1 MSGKRMEPAGPALQ
15 KHHHHR
21 RRHTRI
27 WPLAVGA
34 AVLAALVIGVWSL
47 IAGYFILS
55 PQPVLTLNGEKHEEI
70 SACSDYTDP
79 GARAHRG
86 RTDLSGNVEE
96 QSDLDTRRPG
106 DYTITYTVTY
116 RGRTARATRTVTV
129 RDTTAP
135 VIELRGD
142 AHSFAYLGADWKDK
156 GVTATDDVD
165 GDVTSSVTVSGTVD
179 TSAAGDYTITYTV
192 TDQAGNAA
200 TAERTVTVKKADKS
214 SRIYLTFDDGPSI
227 YTNDILD
234 ILDSYNVKATFF
246 VVGKEGTNAEEAL
259 QRIVDEGHTLGMHSY
274 SHKYKELYES
284 MDSFTQDFARIR
296 DSIYQATG
304 VESVCYRFPGGSSN
318 TISEIDMHDF
328 IDYLDSQGVEYYDWN
343 VSSGDGGSMKLST
356 DTLLENCTKDIDT
369 RDTSIILLHDSA
381 EKPTTVEALPDIIE
395 NILARPDTVIL
406 PITENT
412 RPIHHI
418 E

>member
-1 MSGKRMEPAGPALQ
+1 MAKELQQTLPEARRKRVQRLKKMIIGIVAAGIVIPLLCCVYLFCRLHTIDGTLKTLEQRLDELDIRNQELQTLLQQLQEQKSTPVQTPQIQEDSSGAEASEPVAEESSGQ
-15 KHHHHR
+15 
-21 RRHTRI
+21 
-27 WPLAVGA
+27 
-34 AVLAALVIGVWSL
+34 
-47 IAGYFILS
+47 
-55 PQPVLTLNGEKHEEI
+55 EEI
-70 SACSDYTDP
+70 
-79 GARAHRG
+79 HK
-86 RTDLSGNVEE
+86 V
-96 QSDLDTRRPG
+96 
-106 DYTITYTVTY
+106 
-116 RGRTARATRTVTV
+116 
-129 RDTTAP
+129 
-135 VIELRGD
+135 
-142 AHSFAYLGADWKDK
+142 
-156 GVTATDDVD
+156 
-165 GDVTSSVTVSGTVD
+165 
-179 TSAAGDYTITYTV
+179 
-192 TDQAGNAA
+192 
-200 TAERTVTVKKADKS
+200 
-214 SRIYLTFDDGPSI
+214 YLTFDDGPSI

-246 VVGKEGTNAEEAL
+246 VVGKEETNAEEAL

-296 DSIYQATG
+296 DYIYQATG
-304 VESVCYRFPGGSSN
+304 EESVCYRFPGGSSN
-318 TISEIDMHDF
+318 TVSEIDMHDF
-328 IDYLDSQGVEYYDWN
+328 TDYLDSQGVEYYDWN

>member
-1 MSGKRMEPAGPALQ
+1 MAKELQQTLPEAWRKRVQRLKKMIIGIVAAGIVIPLLCCVYLFCRLHTIDGTLKTLEQRLDELDIRNQELQTLLQQLQEQKSTPVQTPQIQEDSSGAEASEPVAEESSGQ
-15 KHHHHR
+15 
-21 RRHTRI
+21 
-27 WPLAVGA
+27 
-34 AVLAALVIGVWSL
+34 
-47 IAGYFILS
+47 
-55 PQPVLTLNGEKHEEI
+55 EEI
-70 SACSDYTDP
+70 
-79 GARAHRG
+79 HK
-86 RTDLSGNVEE
+86 V
-96 QSDLDTRRPG
+96 
-106 DYTITYTVTY
+106 
-116 RGRTARATRTVTV
+116 
-129 RDTTAP
+129 
-135 VIELRGD
+135 
-142 AHSFAYLGADWKDK
+142 
-156 GVTATDDVD
+156 
-165 GDVTSSVTVSGTVD
+165 
-179 TSAAGDYTITYTV
+179 
-192 TDQAGNAA
+192 
-200 TAERTVTVKKADKS
+200 
-214 SRIYLTFDDGPSI
+214 YLTFDDGPSI

-246 VVGKEGTNAEEAL
+246 VVGKEETNAEEAL

-318 TISEIDMHDF
+318 TVSKIDMHDF
-328 IDYLDSQGVEYYDWN
+328 IEYLDSQGVEYYDWN

>member
-1 MSGKRMEPAGPALQ
+1 MAKELQQTLPEARRKRVQRLKKMIIGIVAAGIVIPLLCCVYLFCRLHTIDGTLKTLEQRLDELDIRNQELQTLLQQLQEQKSTPVQTPQIQEDSSGAEASEPVAEESFGQ
-15 KHHHHR
+15 
-21 RRHTRI
+21 
-27 WPLAVGA
+27 
-34 AVLAALVIGVWSL
+34 
-47 IAGYFILS
+47 
-55 PQPVLTLNGEKHEEI
+55 EEI
-70 SACSDYTDP
+70 
-79 GARAHRG
+79 HK
-86 RTDLSGNVEE
+86 V
-96 QSDLDTRRPG
+96 
-106 DYTITYTVTY
+106 
-116 RGRTARATRTVTV
+116 
-129 RDTTAP
+129 
-135 VIELRGD
+135 
-142 AHSFAYLGADWKDK
+142 
-156 GVTATDDVD
+156 
-165 GDVTSSVTVSGTVD
+165 
-179 TSAAGDYTITYTV
+179 
-192 TDQAGNAA
+192 
-200 TAERTVTVKKADKS
+200 
-214 SRIYLTFDDGPSI
+214 YLTFDDGPSI

-246 VVGKEGTNAEEAL
+246 VVGKEETNAEEAL

>member
-1 MSGKRMEPAGPALQ
+1 MAKELQQTLPEARRKRVQRLKKMIIGIVAAGIVIPFLCCVYLSCRLHTIDGTLKTLEQRLDELDIRNQELQTLLQQLQEQESTPEQTPQIQEGSSGAEASEPVAEESSGQ
-15 KHHHHR
+15 
-21 RRHTRI
+21 
-27 WPLAVGA
+27 
-34 AVLAALVIGVWSL
+34 
-47 IAGYFILS
+47 
-55 PQPVLTLNGEKHEEI
+55 EEI
-70 SACSDYTDP
+70 
-79 GARAHRG
+79 HK
-86 RTDLSGNVEE
+86 V
-96 QSDLDTRRPG
+96 
-106 DYTITYTVTY
+106 
-116 RGRTARATRTVTV
+116 
-129 RDTTAP
+129 
-135 VIELRGD
+135 
-142 AHSFAYLGADWKDK
+142 
-156 GVTATDDVD
+156 
-165 GDVTSSVTVSGTVD
+165 
-179 TSAAGDYTITYTV
+179 
-192 TDQAGNAA
+192 
-200 TAERTVTVKKADKS
+200 
-214 SRIYLTFDDGPSI
+214 YLTFDDGPSI

-246 VVGKEGTNAEEAL
+246 VVGKEETNAEEAL

-318 TISEIDMHDF
+318 TVSEIDMHDF

>member
-1 MSGKRMEPAGPALQ
+1 MAKELQQTLPEARRKRVQRLKKMIIGIVAAGIVIPLLCCVYLFCRLHTIDGTLKTLEQRLDELDIRNQELQTLLQQLQEQKSTPVQTPQIQEDSSGAEASA
-15 KHHHHR
+15 
-21 RRHTRI
+21 
-27 WPLAVGA
+27 
-34 AVLAALVIGVWSL
+34 
-47 IAGYFILS
+47 
-55 PQPVLTLNGEKHEEI
+55 PVAEESSGQEEI
-70 SACSDYTDP
+70 
-79 GARAHRG
+79 HK
-86 RTDLSGNVEE
+86 V
-96 QSDLDTRRPG
+96 
-106 DYTITYTVTY
+106 
-116 RGRTARATRTVTV
+116 
-129 RDTTAP
+129 
-135 VIELRGD
+135 
-142 AHSFAYLGADWKDK
+142 
-156 GVTATDDVD
+156 
-165 GDVTSSVTVSGTVD
+165 
-179 TSAAGDYTITYTV
+179 
-192 TDQAGNAA
+192 
-200 TAERTVTVKKADKS
+200 
-214 SRIYLTFDDGPSI
+214 YLTFDDGPSI

-246 VVGKEGTNAEEAL
+246 VVGKEETNAEEAL

-296 DSIYQATG
+296 DYIYQATG
-304 VESVCYRFPGGSSN
+304 EESVCYRFPGGSSN
-318 TISEIDMHDF
+318 TVSEIDMHDF

>member
-1 MSGKRMEPAGPALQ
+1 MAKELQQTLPEARRKRVQRLKKMIIGIVAAGIVIPLLCCVYLFCRLHTIDGTLKTLEQRLDELDIRNQELQTLLQQLQEQKSTPVQTPQIQEDSPGAEASEPVAEESFGQ
-15 KHHHHR
+15 
-21 RRHTRI
+21 
-27 WPLAVGA
+27 
-34 AVLAALVIGVWSL
+34 
-47 IAGYFILS
+47 
-55 PQPVLTLNGEKHEEI
+55 EEI
-70 SACSDYTDP
+70 
-79 GARAHRG
+79 HK
-86 RTDLSGNVEE
+86 V
-96 QSDLDTRRPG
+96 
-106 DYTITYTVTY
+106 
-116 RGRTARATRTVTV
+116 
-129 RDTTAP
+129 
-135 VIELRGD
+135 
-142 AHSFAYLGADWKDK
+142 
-156 GVTATDDVD
+156 
-165 GDVTSSVTVSGTVD
+165 
-179 TSAAGDYTITYTV
+179 
-192 TDQAGNAA
+192 
-200 TAERTVTVKKADKS
+200 
-214 SRIYLTFDDGPSI
+214 YLTFDDGPSI

-246 VVGKEGTNAEEAL
+246 VVGKEGTNEEEAL

-296 DSIYQATG
+296 DYIYQATG
-304 VESVCYRFPGGSSN
+304 EESVCYRFPGGSSN
-318 TISEIDMHDF
+318 TVSEIDMHDF

>member
-1 MSGKRMEPAGPALQ
+1 MAKELQQTLPEARRKRVQRLKKMIIGIVAAGIVIPLLCCVYLFCRLHTIDGTLKTLEQRLDELDIRNQELQTLLQQLQEQKSTPVQTPQIQEDSSGAEASEPVAEESSGQ
-15 KHHHHR
+15 
-21 RRHTRI
+21 
-27 WPLAVGA
+27 
-34 AVLAALVIGVWSL
+34 
-47 IAGYFILS
+47 
-55 PQPVLTLNGEKHEEI
+55 EEI
-70 SACSDYTDP
+70 
-79 GARAHRG
+79 HK
-86 RTDLSGNVEE
+86 V
-96 QSDLDTRRPG
+96 
-106 DYTITYTVTY
+106 
-116 RGRTARATRTVTV
+116 
-129 RDTTAP
+129 
-135 VIELRGD
+135 
-142 AHSFAYLGADWKDK
+142 
-156 GVTATDDVD
+156 
-165 GDVTSSVTVSGTVD
+165 
-179 TSAAGDYTITYTV
+179 
-192 TDQAGNAA
+192 
-200 TAERTVTVKKADKS
+200 
-214 SRIYLTFDDGPSI
+214 YLTFDDGPSI

-246 VVGKEGTNAEEAL
+246 VVGKEETNAEEAL

-296 DSIYQATG
+296 DYIYQATG
-304 VESVCYRFPGGSSN
+304 EESVCYRFPGGSSN
-318 TISEIDMHDF
+318 TVSEIDMHDF

-369 RDTSIILLHDSA
+369 RYTSIILLHDSA

>member
-1 MSGKRMEPAGPALQ
+1 MAKELQQTLPEARRKRVQRLKKMIIGIVAAGIVIPLLCCVYLICRLHTFDGTLKTLEQRLDELDIRNQELQTLLQQLQEQKSTPVQTPQIQEDSPGAEASEPVAEESFGQ
-15 KHHHHR
+15 
-21 RRHTRI
+21 
-27 WPLAVGA
+27 
-34 AVLAALVIGVWSL
+34 
-47 IAGYFILS
+47 
-55 PQPVLTLNGEKHEEI
+55 EEI
-70 SACSDYTDP
+70 
-79 GARAHRG
+79 HK
-86 RTDLSGNVEE
+86 V
-96 QSDLDTRRPG
+96 
-106 DYTITYTVTY
+106 
-116 RGRTARATRTVTV
+116 
-129 RDTTAP
+129 
-135 VIELRGD
+135 
-142 AHSFAYLGADWKDK
+142 
-156 GVTATDDVD
+156 
-165 GDVTSSVTVSGTVD
+165 
-179 TSAAGDYTITYTV
+179 
-192 TDQAGNAA
+192 
-200 TAERTVTVKKADKS
+200 
-214 SRIYLTFDDGPSI
+214 YLTFDDGPSI

>member
-1 MSGKRMEPAGPALQ
+1 MAKELQQTLPEARRKRVQRLKKMIIGIVAAGIVIPLLCCVYLFCRLHTIDGTLKTLEQRLDELDIRNQELQTLLQQLQEQKSTPVQTPQIQEDSSSAEASEPVAEESSGQ
-15 KHHHHR
+15 
-21 RRHTRI
+21 
-27 WPLAVGA
+27 
-34 AVLAALVIGVWSL
+34 
-47 IAGYFILS
+47 
-55 PQPVLTLNGEKHEEI
+55 EEI
-70 SACSDYTDP
+70 
-79 GARAHRG
+79 HK
-86 RTDLSGNVEE
+86 V
-96 QSDLDTRRPG
+96 
-106 DYTITYTVTY
+106 
-116 RGRTARATRTVTV
+116 
-129 RDTTAP
+129 
-135 VIELRGD
+135 
-142 AHSFAYLGADWKDK
+142 
-156 GVTATDDVD
+156 
-165 GDVTSSVTVSGTVD
+165 
-179 TSAAGDYTITYTV
+179 
-192 TDQAGNAA
+192 
-200 TAERTVTVKKADKS
+200 
-214 SRIYLTFDDGPSI
+214 YLTFDDGPSI

-296 DSIYQATG
+296 DYIYQATG
-304 VESVCYRFPGGSSN
+304 EESVCYRFPGGSSN
-318 TISEIDMHDF
+318 TVSEIDMHDF

>member
-1 MSGKRMEPAGPALQ
+1 MAKELQQILPEARRKRVQRLKKMIIGIVAAGIVIPLLCCVYLSCRLHTIDGTLKTLEQRLDELDIRNQELQTLLQQLQLQEQKSTPVQTPQIQEDSSGAEASEPVAEESSGQ
-15 KHHHHR
+15 
-21 RRHTRI
+21 
-27 WPLAVGA
+27 
-34 AVLAALVIGVWSL
+34 
-47 IAGYFILS
+47 
-55 PQPVLTLNGEKHEEI
+55 EEI
-70 SACSDYTDP
+70 
-79 GARAHRG
+79 HK
-86 RTDLSGNVEE
+86 V
-96 QSDLDTRRPG
+96 
-106 DYTITYTVTY
+106 
-116 RGRTARATRTVTV
+116 
-129 RDTTAP
+129 
-135 VIELRGD
+135 
-142 AHSFAYLGADWKDK
+142 
-156 GVTATDDVD
+156 
-165 GDVTSSVTVSGTVD
+165 
-179 TSAAGDYTITYTV
+179 
-192 TDQAGNAA
+192 
-200 TAERTVTVKKADKS
+200 
-214 SRIYLTFDDGPSI
+214 YLTFDDGPSI

-246 VVGKEGTNAEEAL
+246 VVGKEETNAEEAL

-296 DSIYQATG
+296 DYIYQATG

-318 TISEIDMHDF
+318 TVSEIDMHDF

>member
-1 MSGKRMEPAGPALQ
+1 MAKELQQTLPEARRKRVQRLKKMIIGIVAAGIVIPLLCCVYLICRLHTIDGTLKRLEQRLDELDIRNQELQTLLQQLQEQKSTPVQTPQIQEDSPGAEASEPVAEESFGQ
-15 KHHHHR
+15 
-21 RRHTRI
+21 
-27 WPLAVGA
+27 
-34 AVLAALVIGVWSL
+34 
-47 IAGYFILS
+47 
-55 PQPVLTLNGEKHEEI
+55 EEI
-70 SACSDYTDP
+70 
-79 GARAHRG
+79 HK
-86 RTDLSGNVEE
+86 V
-96 QSDLDTRRPG
+96 
-106 DYTITYTVTY
+106 
-116 RGRTARATRTVTV
+116 
-129 RDTTAP
+129 
-135 VIELRGD
+135 
-142 AHSFAYLGADWKDK
+142 
-156 GVTATDDVD
+156 
-165 GDVTSSVTVSGTVD
+165 
-179 TSAAGDYTITYTV
+179 
-192 TDQAGNAA
+192 
-200 TAERTVTVKKADKS
+200 
-214 SRIYLTFDDGPSI
+214 YLTFDDGPSI

>member
-1 MSGKRMEPAGPALQ
+1 MKKMVIGIVAAGIVIPLLCCVYLIC
-15 KHHHHR
+15 R
-21 RRHTRI
+21 LHTRDGTLKTLEQRLDGLDI
-27 WPLAVGA
+27 RNQELQTLLQQLQEQKSTPVQTPQIQEDSSGA
-34 AVLAALVIGVWSL
+34 EASE
-47 IAGYFILS
+47 
-55 PQPVLTLNGEKHEEI
+55 PVAEESSGQEEI
-70 SACSDYTDP
+70 
-79 GARAHRG
+79 HK
-86 RTDLSGNVEE
+86 V
-96 QSDLDTRRPG
+96 
-106 DYTITYTVTY
+106 
-116 RGRTARATRTVTV
+116 
-129 RDTTAP
+129 
-135 VIELRGD
+135 
-142 AHSFAYLGADWKDK
+142 
-156 GVTATDDVD
+156 
-165 GDVTSSVTVSGTVD
+165 
-179 TSAAGDYTITYTV
+179 
-192 TDQAGNAA
+192 
-200 TAERTVTVKKADKS
+200 
-214 SRIYLTFDDGPSI
+214 YLTFDDGPSI

-296 DSIYQATG
+296 DYIYQATG

-318 TISEIDMHDF
+318 TVSEIDMHDF

-356 DTLLENCTKDIDT
+356 DTLLENCTRDIDT

-381 EKPTTVEALPDIIE
+381 EKPTTVETLPDIIE

>member
-1 MSGKRMEPAGPALQ
+1 MAKELQQTLPEARRKRVQRLKKMIIGIVAAGIVIPLLCCVYLFCRLHTIDGTLKTLEQRLDELDIRNQELQTLLQQLQEQKSTPVQTPQIQEDSSGAEASEPVAEESSGQ
-15 KHHHHR
+15 
-21 RRHTRI
+21 
-27 WPLAVGA
+27 
-34 AVLAALVIGVWSL
+34 
-47 IAGYFILS
+47 
-55 PQPVLTLNGEKHEEI
+55 EEI
-70 SACSDYTDP
+70 
-79 GARAHRG
+79 HK
-86 RTDLSGNVEE
+86 V
-96 QSDLDTRRPG
+96 
-106 DYTITYTVTY
+106 
-116 RGRTARATRTVTV
+116 
-129 RDTTAP
+129 
-135 VIELRGD
+135 
-142 AHSFAYLGADWKDK
+142 
-156 GVTATDDVD
+156 
-165 GDVTSSVTVSGTVD
+165 
-179 TSAAGDYTITYTV
+179 
-192 TDQAGNAA
+192 
-200 TAERTVTVKKADKS
+200 
-214 SRIYLTFDDGPSI
+214 YLTFDDGPSI

-318 TISEIDMHDF
+318 TVSKIDMHDF
-328 IDYLDSQGVEYYDWN
+328 IEYLDSQGVEYYDWN

>member
-1 MSGKRMEPAGPALQ
+1 MAKELQQTLPEARRKRVQRLKKMIIGIVAAGIVIPLLCCVYLSCRLHTIDGTLKTLEQRLDELDIRNQELQTLLQQLQLQEQKSTPVQTPQIQEDSSGAEASEPVAEESSGQ
-15 KHHHHR
+15 
-21 RRHTRI
+21 
-27 WPLAVGA
+27 
-34 AVLAALVIGVWSL
+34 
-47 IAGYFILS
+47 
-55 PQPVLTLNGEKHEEI
+55 EEI
-70 SACSDYTDP
+70 
-79 GARAHRG
+79 HK
-86 RTDLSGNVEE
+86 V
-96 QSDLDTRRPG
+96 
-106 DYTITYTVTY
+106 
-116 RGRTARATRTVTV
+116 
-129 RDTTAP
+129 
-135 VIELRGD
+135 
-142 AHSFAYLGADWKDK
+142 
-156 GVTATDDVD
+156 
-165 GDVTSSVTVSGTVD
+165 
-179 TSAAGDYTITYTV
+179 
-192 TDQAGNAA
+192 
-200 TAERTVTVKKADKS
+200 
-214 SRIYLTFDDGPSI
+214 YLTFDDGPSI

-246 VVGKEGTNAEEAL
+246 VVGKEETNAEEAL

-274 SHKYKELYES
+274 RHKYKELYES

-296 DSIYQATG
+296 DYIYQATG

-318 TISEIDMHDF
+318 TVSEIDMHDF

>member
-1 MSGKRMEPAGPALQ
+1 MAKELQQTLPEARRKRVQRLKKMIIGIVAAGIVIPLLCCVYLSCRLHKIDGTLKTLEQRLDELDIRNQELQTLLQQLQEQESTPEQTPQIQEDSSGAEASEPVAEESSGQ
-15 KHHHHR
+15 
-21 RRHTRI
+21 
-27 WPLAVGA
+27 
-34 AVLAALVIGVWSL
+34 
-47 IAGYFILS
+47 
-55 PQPVLTLNGEKHEEI
+55 EEI
-70 SACSDYTDP
+70 
-79 GARAHRG
+79 HK
-86 RTDLSGNVEE
+86 V
-96 QSDLDTRRPG
+96 
-106 DYTITYTVTY
+106 
-116 RGRTARATRTVTV
+116 
-129 RDTTAP
+129 
-135 VIELRGD
+135 
-142 AHSFAYLGADWKDK
+142 
-156 GVTATDDVD
+156 
-165 GDVTSSVTVSGTVD
+165 
-179 TSAAGDYTITYTV
+179 
-192 TDQAGNAA
+192 
-200 TAERTVTVKKADKS
+200 
-214 SRIYLTFDDGPSI
+214 YLTFDDGPSI

-246 VVGKEGTNAEEAL
+246 VVGKEETNAEEAL

-296 DSIYQATG
+296 DYIYQATG

-318 TISEIDMHDF
+318 TVSEIDMHDF

>member
-1 MSGKRMEPAGPALQ
+1 MAKELQQTLPEARRKRVQRLKKMIIGIVAAGIVIPLLCCVYLFCRLHTIDGTLKTLEQRLDELDIRNQELQTLLQQLQEQKSTPVQTPQIQEDSPGAEASEPVAEESSGQ
-15 KHHHHR
+15 
-21 RRHTRI
+21 
-27 WPLAVGA
+27 
-34 AVLAALVIGVWSL
+34 
-47 IAGYFILS
+47 
-55 PQPVLTLNGEKHEEI
+55 EEI
-70 SACSDYTDP
+70 
-79 GARAHRG
+79 HK
-86 RTDLSGNVEE
+86 V
-96 QSDLDTRRPG
+96 
-106 DYTITYTVTY
+106 
-116 RGRTARATRTVTV
+116 
-129 RDTTAP
+129 
-135 VIELRGD
+135 
-142 AHSFAYLGADWKDK
+142 
-156 GVTATDDVD
+156 
-165 GDVTSSVTVSGTVD
+165 
-179 TSAAGDYTITYTV
+179 
-192 TDQAGNAA
+192 
-200 TAERTVTVKKADKS
+200 
-214 SRIYLTFDDGPSI
+214 YLTFDDGPSI

-318 TISEIDMHDF
+318 TVSEIDMHDF

>member
-1 MSGKRMEPAGPALQ
+1 MAKELQQTLPEARRKRVQRLKKMIIGIVAAGIVIPLLCCVYLICRLHTIGGTLKTLEQRLDELDIRNQELQTLLQQLQEQKSTPVQTPQIQEDSSGAEASEPVAEESSGQ
-15 KHHHHR
+15 
-21 RRHTRI
+21 
-27 WPLAVGA
+27 
-34 AVLAALVIGVWSL
+34 
-47 IAGYFILS
+47 
-55 PQPVLTLNGEKHEEI
+55 EEI
-70 SACSDYTDP
+70 
-79 GARAHRG
+79 HK
-86 RTDLSGNVEE
+86 V
-96 QSDLDTRRPG
+96 
-106 DYTITYTVTY
+106 
-116 RGRTARATRTVTV
+116 
-129 RDTTAP
+129 
-135 VIELRGD
+135 
-142 AHSFAYLGADWKDK
+142 
-156 GVTATDDVD
+156 
-165 GDVTSSVTVSGTVD
+165 
-179 TSAAGDYTITYTV
+179 
-192 TDQAGNAA
+192 
-200 TAERTVTVKKADKS
+200 
-214 SRIYLTFDDGPSI
+214 YLTFDDGPSI

-296 DSIYQATG
+296 DYIYQATG

-318 TISEIDMHDF
+318 TVSEIDMHDF

-356 DTLLENCTKDIDT
+356 DTLLENCTRDIDT

>member
-1 MSGKRMEPAGPALQ
+1 MAIELQQTLPEARRKRVQRLKKMIIGIVAAGIVIPLLCCVYLFCRLHTIDGTLKTLEQRLDELDIRNQELQTLLQQLQEQKSTPVQTPQIQEDSSGAEASEPVAEESSGQ
-15 KHHHHR
+15 
-21 RRHTRI
+21 
-27 WPLAVGA
+27 
-34 AVLAALVIGVWSL
+34 
-47 IAGYFILS
+47 
-55 PQPVLTLNGEKHEEI
+55 EEI
-70 SACSDYTDP
+70 
-79 GARAHRG
+79 HK
-86 RTDLSGNVEE
+86 V
-96 QSDLDTRRPG
+96 
-106 DYTITYTVTY
+106 
-116 RGRTARATRTVTV
+116 
-129 RDTTAP
+129 
-135 VIELRGD
+135 
-142 AHSFAYLGADWKDK
+142 
-156 GVTATDDVD
+156 
-165 GDVTSSVTVSGTVD
+165 
-179 TSAAGDYTITYTV
+179 
-192 TDQAGNAA
+192 
-200 TAERTVTVKKADKS
+200 
-214 SRIYLTFDDGPSI
+214 YLTFDDGPSI

-246 VVGKEGTNAEEAL
+246 VVGKEETNAEEAL

-296 DSIYQATG
+296 DYIYQATG
-304 VESVCYRFPGGSSN
+304 EESVCYRFPGGSSN
-318 TISEIDMHDF
+318 TVSEIDMHDF

>member
-1 MSGKRMEPAGPALQ
+1 MKKM
-15 KHHHHR
+15 
-21 RRHTRI
+21 
-27 WPLAVGA
+27 
-34 AVLAALVIGVWSL
+34 VIGIVAAGIVIPLLCCVYL
-47 IAGYFILS
+47 ICRLHTIDGTLMTLEQRLDELDIRNQELQTLLQQLQEQKS
-55 PQPVLTLNGEKHEEI
+55 TPVQTPQIQEDSSGAEASEPVAEESFGQEEI
-70 SACSDYTDP
+70 
-79 GARAHRG
+79 HK
-86 RTDLSGNVEE
+86 V
-96 QSDLDTRRPG
+96 
-106 DYTITYTVTY
+106 
-116 RGRTARATRTVTV
+116 
-129 RDTTAP
+129 
-135 VIELRGD
+135 
-142 AHSFAYLGADWKDK
+142 
-156 GVTATDDVD
+156 
-165 GDVTSSVTVSGTVD
+165 
-179 TSAAGDYTITYTV
+179 
-192 TDQAGNAA
+192 
-200 TAERTVTVKKADKS
+200 
-214 SRIYLTFDDGPSI
+214 YLTFDDGPSI

-318 TISEIDMHDF
+318 TVSEIDMHDF

>member
-1 MSGKRMEPAGPALQ
+1 MAKELQQTLPEARRKRVQRLKKMIIGIVAAGIVIPLLCCVYLSCRLHKIDGTLKTLEQRLDELDIRNQELQTLLQQLQEQESTPEQTPQIQEDSSGAEASEPVAEESSGQ
-15 KHHHHR
+15 
-21 RRHTRI
+21 
-27 WPLAVGA
+27 
-34 AVLAALVIGVWSL
+34 
-47 IAGYFILS
+47 
-55 PQPVLTLNGEKHEEI
+55 EEI
-70 SACSDYTDP
+70 
-79 GARAHRG
+79 HK
-86 RTDLSGNVEE
+86 V
-96 QSDLDTRRPG
+96 
-106 DYTITYTVTY
+106 
-116 RGRTARATRTVTV
+116 
-129 RDTTAP
+129 
-135 VIELRGD
+135 
-142 AHSFAYLGADWKDK
+142 
-156 GVTATDDVD
+156 
-165 GDVTSSVTVSGTVD
+165 
-179 TSAAGDYTITYTV
+179 
-192 TDQAGNAA
+192 
-200 TAERTVTVKKADKS
+200 
-214 SRIYLTFDDGPSI
+214 YLTFDDGPSI

-246 VVGKEGTNAEEAL
+246 VVGKEETNAEEAL

-318 TISEIDMHDF
+318 TVSKIDMHDF
-328 IDYLDSQGVEYYDWN
+328 IEYLDSQGVEYYDWN

>member
-1 MSGKRMEPAGPALQ
+1 MAKELQQILPEARRKRVQRLKKMIIGIVAAGIVIPLLCCVYLSCRLHKIDGTLKTLEQRLDELDIRNQELQTLLQQLQLQEQKSTPVQTPQIQEDSSGAEASEPVAEESSGQ
-15 KHHHHR
+15 
-21 RRHTRI
+21 
-27 WPLAVGA
+27 
-34 AVLAALVIGVWSL
+34 
-47 IAGYFILS
+47 
-55 PQPVLTLNGEKHEEI
+55 EEI
-70 SACSDYTDP
+70 
-79 GARAHRG
+79 HK
-86 RTDLSGNVEE
+86 V
-96 QSDLDTRRPG
+96 
-106 DYTITYTVTY
+106 
-116 RGRTARATRTVTV
+116 
-129 RDTTAP
+129 
-135 VIELRGD
+135 
-142 AHSFAYLGADWKDK
+142 
-156 GVTATDDVD
+156 
-165 GDVTSSVTVSGTVD
+165 
-179 TSAAGDYTITYTV
+179 
-192 TDQAGNAA
+192 
-200 TAERTVTVKKADKS
+200 
-214 SRIYLTFDDGPSI
+214 YLTFDDGPSI

-246 VVGKEGTNAEEAL
+246 VVGKEETNAEEAL

-296 DSIYQATG
+296 DYIYQATG

-318 TISEIDMHDF
+318 TVSEIDMHDF

>member
-1 MSGKRMEPAGPALQ
+1 MAKELQQTLPEARRKRVQRLKKMIIGIVAAGIVIPLLRCVYLFCRLHTIDGTLKTLEQRLDELDIRNQELQTLLQQLQEQKSTPVQTPQIQEDSSGAEASEPVAEESSGQ
-15 KHHHHR
+15 
-21 RRHTRI
+21 
-27 WPLAVGA
+27 
-34 AVLAALVIGVWSL
+34 
-47 IAGYFILS
+47 
-55 PQPVLTLNGEKHEEI
+55 EEI
-70 SACSDYTDP
+70 
-79 GARAHRG
+79 HK
-86 RTDLSGNVEE
+86 V
-96 QSDLDTRRPG
+96 
-106 DYTITYTVTY
+106 
-116 RGRTARATRTVTV
+116 
-129 RDTTAP
+129 
-135 VIELRGD
+135 
-142 AHSFAYLGADWKDK
+142 
-156 GVTATDDVD
+156 
-165 GDVTSSVTVSGTVD
+165 
-179 TSAAGDYTITYTV
+179 
-192 TDQAGNAA
+192 
-200 TAERTVTVKKADKS
+200 
-214 SRIYLTFDDGPSI
+214 YLTFDDGPSI

-246 VVGKEGTNAEEAL
+246 VVGKEETNAEEAL

-296 DSIYQATG
+296 DYIYQATG
-304 VESVCYRFPGGSSN
+304 EESVCYRFPGGSSN
-318 TISEIDMHDF
+318 TVSEIDMHDF

>member
-1 MSGKRMEPAGPALQ
+1 MAKELQQTLPEARRKRVRRLKKMIIGIVAAGIVIPLLCCVYLFCRLHTIDGTLKTLEQRLDELDIRNQELQTLLQQLQEQKSTPVQTPQIQEDSSGAEASEPVAEESSGQ
-15 KHHHHR
+15 
-21 RRHTRI
+21 
-27 WPLAVGA
+27 
-34 AVLAALVIGVWSL
+34 
-47 IAGYFILS
+47 
-55 PQPVLTLNGEKHEEI
+55 EEI
-70 SACSDYTDP
+70 
-79 GARAHRG
+79 HK
-86 RTDLSGNVEE
+86 V
-96 QSDLDTRRPG
+96 
-106 DYTITYTVTY
+106 
-116 RGRTARATRTVTV
+116 
-129 RDTTAP
+129 
-135 VIELRGD
+135 
-142 AHSFAYLGADWKDK
+142 
-156 GVTATDDVD
+156 
-165 GDVTSSVTVSGTVD
+165 
-179 TSAAGDYTITYTV
+179 
-192 TDQAGNAA
+192 
-200 TAERTVTVKKADKS
+200 
-214 SRIYLTFDDGPSI
+214 YLTFDDGPSI

-246 VVGKEGTNAEEAL
+246 VVGKEETNAEEAL

-296 DSIYQATG
+296 DYIYQATG
-304 VESVCYRFPGGSSN
+304 EESVCYRFPGGSSN
-318 TISEIDMHDF
+318 TVSEIDMHDF

>member
-1 MSGKRMEPAGPALQ
+1 MAKELQQTLPEARRKRVQRLKKMIIG
-15 KHHHHR
+15 
-21 RRHTRI
+21 I
-27 WPLAVGA
+27 VA
-34 AVLAALVIGVWSL
+34 AVIPLLCCVYLFCRLHTIDGTLKTLEQRLDELDIRNQELQTLLQQLQEQKSTPVQT
-47 IAGYFILS
+47 
-55 PQPVLTLNGEKHEEI
+55 PQIQEDSSGAEASEPVAEESSGQEEI
-70 SACSDYTDP
+70 
-79 GARAHRG
+79 HK
-86 RTDLSGNVEE
+86 V
-96 QSDLDTRRPG
+96 
-106 DYTITYTVTY
+106 
-116 RGRTARATRTVTV
+116 
-129 RDTTAP
+129 
-135 VIELRGD
+135 
-142 AHSFAYLGADWKDK
+142 
-156 GVTATDDVD
+156 
-165 GDVTSSVTVSGTVD
+165 
-179 TSAAGDYTITYTV
+179 
-192 TDQAGNAA
+192 
-200 TAERTVTVKKADKS
+200 
-214 SRIYLTFDDGPSI
+214 YLTFDDGPSI

-246 VVGKEGTNAEEAL
+246 VVGKEETNAEEAL

-296 DSIYQATG
+296 DYIYQATG
-304 VESVCYRFPGGSSN
+304 EESVCYRFPGGSSN
-318 TISEIDMHDF
+318 TVSEIDMHDF

>member
-1 MSGKRMEPAGPALQ
+1 MAKELQQTLPEARRKRVQRLKKMIIG
-15 KHHHHR
+15 
-21 RRHTRI
+21 I
-27 WPLAVGA
+27 VAVGI
-34 AVLAALVIGVWSL
+34 VIPLLCCVYLFCRLHTIDGTLKTLEQRLDELDIRNQELQTLLQQLQEQKSTPVQT
-47 IAGYFILS
+47 
-55 PQPVLTLNGEKHEEI
+55 PQIQEDSSGAEASEPVAEESSGQEEI
-70 SACSDYTDP
+70 
-79 GARAHRG
+79 HK
-86 RTDLSGNVEE
+86 V
-96 QSDLDTRRPG
+96 
-106 DYTITYTVTY
+106 
-116 RGRTARATRTVTV
+116 
-129 RDTTAP
+129 
-135 VIELRGD
+135 
-142 AHSFAYLGADWKDK
+142 
-156 GVTATDDVD
+156 
-165 GDVTSSVTVSGTVD
+165 
-179 TSAAGDYTITYTV
+179 
-192 TDQAGNAA
+192 
-200 TAERTVTVKKADKS
+200 
-214 SRIYLTFDDGPSI
+214 YLTFDDGPSI

-246 VVGKEGTNAEEAL
+246 VVGKEETNAEEAL

-296 DSIYQATG
+296 DYIYQATG
-304 VESVCYRFPGGSSN
+304 EESVCYRFPGGSSN